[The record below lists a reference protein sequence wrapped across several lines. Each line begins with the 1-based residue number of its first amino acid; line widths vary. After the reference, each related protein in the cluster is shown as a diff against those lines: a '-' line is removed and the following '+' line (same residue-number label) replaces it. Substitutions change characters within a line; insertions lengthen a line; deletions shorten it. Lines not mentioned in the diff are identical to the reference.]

1 MLKIIGIPQNRE
13 RVFIVSIRKDIDKGT
28 FYFPQ
33 KEELL
38 WKLKDF
44 LEINVDSKYYLTEK
58 GVGRL
63 IRKDNKLI
71 RELKNPTVS
80 ACIIANY
87 HKLGG
92 RDQQYILKNKV
103 KRVTGLYDTDKS
115 KHQTGSIYDIN
126 GISPT
131 LTDMSRGGLK
141 QPLVLI
147 NEGTSKG
154 YTEASIGDS
163 INISYSYNINKRG
176 RVGKAISNTITTSPN
191 MATIDFINDNYAIRK
206 LTPLECWKLMGF
218 SMNDFYNAKSV
229 KISDTQLY
237 RQARK

>member
-28 FYFPQ
+28 FCFPQ
-33 KEELL
+33 KEDLL

-44 LEINVDSKYYLTEK
+44 LEVNVDSKYYLTEK
-58 GVGRL
+58 GIGRL
-63 IRKDNKLI
+63 IRKDNKII
-71 RELKNPTVS
+71 REKKTPDIS

-87 HKLGG
+87 YKLGG
-92 RDQQYILKNKV
+92 REQQYILKNKV
-103 KRVTGLYDTDKS
+103 NRITGIYDTKKS

-147 NEGTSKG
+147 NEGTLKG
-154 YTEASIGDS
+154 YTEASVGDT
-163 INISYSYNINKRG
+163 INISYPYNINKRG
-176 RVGKAISNTITTSPN
+176 RVGKEISNTITTSPT
-191 MATIDFINDNYAIRK
+191 MATIDFINNNYAIRK
-206 LTPLECWKLMGF
+206 LTPLECWQLMGF
-218 SMNDFYNAKSV
+218 NIDDFYKAKSV

>member
-13 RVFIVSIRKDIDKGT
+13 RVFIISIRKDIDKGT
-28 FYFPQ
+28 FYFPP

-44 LEINVDSKYYLTEK
+44 LETNVDNKYYLTEK
-58 GVGRL
+58 GIGRL
-63 IRKDNKLI
+63 VKKDNKII
-71 RELKNPTVS
+71 REKKNPDIS

-87 HKLGG
+87 YKLGG

-103 KRVTGLYDTDKS
+103 NRITGIYDTDKE

-126 GISPT
+126 GISST

-141 QPLVLI
+141 QPLILI
-147 NEGTSKG
+147 NEGTVKG
-154 YTEASIGDS
+154 YAEASIGDS
-163 INISYSYNINKRG
+163 INISYPYNINKRG
-176 RVGKAISNTITTSPN
+176 RVGKEISNTITTSPT
-191 MATIDFINDNYAIRK
+191 MATINFINEKYFIRK
-206 LTPLECWKLMGF
+206 LTPLECWRLMGF
-218 SMNDFYNAKSV
+218 SIDDFNKAKFA